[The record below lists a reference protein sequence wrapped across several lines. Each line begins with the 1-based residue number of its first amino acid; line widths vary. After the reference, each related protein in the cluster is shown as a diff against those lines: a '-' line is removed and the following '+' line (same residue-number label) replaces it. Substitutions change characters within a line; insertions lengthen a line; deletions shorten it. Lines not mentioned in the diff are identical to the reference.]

1 MALVSKQYEACL
13 SLLDPLKHNQLKK
26 EYIKLVKD
34 IYLNYNKTFR
44 GWQKKNILHK
54 PIEPVDKKMEPVQ
67 LGRSW
72 SKFILTFHNLN

>member
-44 GWQKKNILHK
+44 G
-54 PIEPVDKKMEPVQ
+54 
-67 LGRSW
+67 
-72 SKFILTFHNLN
+72 